1 MMRQFMHAPTG
12 QGLIEMAILLVVF
25 GALLSAIG
33 IIGAVGQ
40 AALGTSLAA
49 RFAAFEC
56 DVRPDYCRQA
66 WGATQQRIRQDL
78 LKVVGSAESTESAV
92 RRSLSENSRLIERS
106 SDIRLAV
113 DLPRVDGADRNLLE
127 KLTDAFRSFSLKA
140 GPALF
145 SLSSPDQLT
154 RSTVS
159 ADLWGSGSWVK
170 DSRLM
175 PSVQLTSRLALISD
189 TWSASS
195 AMQFDHRVRL
205 GQTPSRLADTAIS
218 ALYIPSKDILM
229 PTLDVVGLE
238 SGTEAFRNH
247 FHRPDL
253 DQPYGSTRIRQP

>member
-12 QGLIEMAILLVVF
+12 QGLVEMAILLVVF

-56 DVRPDYCRQA
+56 DVRPDYCRQT

-127 KLTDAFRSFSLKA
+127 KLADAFRSFSLKA

-175 PSVQLTSRLALISD
+175 PSIQLSSRLALISD

-238 SGTEAFRNH
+238 SGTEAFRNR